1 MMGLLLCELGR
12 DWTVDGAGADWNEV
26 KQMMQHAGVDQK
38 WLRLDN
44 RLSLTIY
51 ISFIDQLIH

>member
-1 MMGLLLCELGR
+1 MGLLLCELGR

-26 KQMMQHAGVDQK
+26 KQMMHHAGVDQK

-51 ISFIDQLIH
+51 IYQLY